1 MCQAEVALGG
11 CEAKQR
17 LGGKYASLTVPAS
30 VRAPEVIQSVLE
42 ELGRD
47 PRVLMKY

>member
-1 MCQAEVALGG
+1 MQLEQCT
-11 CEAKQR
+11 AKQR
-17 LGGKYASLTVPAS
+17 LGGKYVSLSIPVV
-30 VRAPEVIQSVLE
+30 VRAPEIVQQVFD